1 MRRVLIS
8 GLKAWS
14 FSVLI
19 CGAIAA
25 TLAFYSKIRPGL
37 TQTEKYSFNALILVF
52 SIFLGIAF
60 SAEFKNHCEM
70 IRWRFL
76 ASTYRTLD
84 EFEDVLGC
92 DSWRSTMR
100 LIFKGRKGQ
109 WYPTKSQELALAWL
123 VIYIILNVVAGLVGL
138 TMSIDVSDSEVM
150 LKSGD
155 TYPS

>member
-1 MRRVLIS
+1 
-8 GLKAWS
+8 
-14 FSVLI
+14 
-19 CGAIAA
+19 
-25 TLAFYSKIRPGL
+25 
-37 TQTEKYSFNALILVF
+37 
-52 SIFLGIAF
+52 
-60 SAEFKNHCEM
+60 M

-109 WYPTKSQELALAWL
+109 WYPTKAQVLALAWL

-138 TMSIDVSDSEVM
+138 TMSIDVSDTEVM

-155 TYPS
+155 TYPR